1 MGDNLI
7 TLGYNIVHKSPKALP
22 DSYTNKLTL
31 LINKFL
37 EKNPS
42 SRPKISEMWD
52 YFPQKVKG
60 GARSN
65 FLFSEPNENVQPSIV
80 NRIEL
85 HNVNS
90 AKLLKVEDF
99 DKKSYDKALGSP
111 LKKSTGPTSNIRPTT
126 AGVSRIVTKDSQ
138 DKLGLN
144 LIDARA
150 GNASPTRLAIP
161 AKESYRGKSP
171 KRTSSQGDNIGVDM
185 NPASRREMDDQKN
198 PLTEKRHQ
206 DTESTVENKPR
217 TFQVILSF
225 IEDLFIFFLGN
236 CCSKYTRK

>member
-7 TLGYNIVHKSPKALP
+7 TLGYNIVHKSPKPLP
-22 DSYTNKLTL
+22 DSYSNKLTL

-65 FLFSEPNENVQPSIV
+65 FLYSEPNENVQPSIV

-90 AKLLKVEDF
+90 AKLLKVEDVE
-99 DKKSYDKALGSP
+99 KKSHDKNLASP
-111 LKKSTGPTSNIRPTT
+111 LKKSSGPTSNIRPTT
-126 AGVSRIVTKDSQ
+126 AGVGRIVNKDSQ

-144 LIDARA
+144 LLEVRT
-150 GNASPTRLAIP
+150 GNASPTKLAVP

-171 KRTSSQGDNIGVDM
+171 KRTASQSDNIGVTGNEM
-185 NPASRREMDDQKN
+185 NAASRREMDEQKN

-217 TFQVILSF
+217 TFQVRVICYDLISF
-225 IEDLFIFFLGN
+225 L
-236 CCSKYTRK
+236 